1 MNSGKQRRQ
10 SKSEMEYS
18 QSELNIG
25 ENNIFAG
32 LSIDNIRAEQSNLS
46 FQIPNIKL

>member
-1 MNSGKQRRQ
+1 MHLKIDQALN
-10 SKSEMEYS
+10 
-18 QSELNIG
+18 ELNIG